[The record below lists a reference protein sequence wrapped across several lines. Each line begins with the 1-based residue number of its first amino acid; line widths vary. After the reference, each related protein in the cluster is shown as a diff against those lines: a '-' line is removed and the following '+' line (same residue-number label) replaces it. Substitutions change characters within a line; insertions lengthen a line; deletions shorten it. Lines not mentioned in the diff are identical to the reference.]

1 MKASVKNERKS
12 LEREAAKQQLL
23 YISYERQWQSQIRA
37 LTGAPRLEMVLTA
50 TTQLIILNY
59 PCILSHQGSTTVS
72 LETYPLYSFIIIKS
86 QLEFKTTT
94 KTTMIHKGWP
104 NVTLHLILGTEVITC
119 TQHANTSNRMPIVL
133 VTFTYSSEKYIHM

>member
-1 MKASVKNERKS
+1 MKASFKNERKKEQQVLLPCIEFSRFKKITLESGIKSKS
-12 LEREAAKQQLL
+12 LKREAAKQQLL

-94 KTTMIHKGWP
+94 TKTNMIHKG
-104 NVTLHLILGTEVITC
+104 
-119 TQHANTSNRMPIVL
+119 
-133 VTFTYSSEKYIHM
+133 